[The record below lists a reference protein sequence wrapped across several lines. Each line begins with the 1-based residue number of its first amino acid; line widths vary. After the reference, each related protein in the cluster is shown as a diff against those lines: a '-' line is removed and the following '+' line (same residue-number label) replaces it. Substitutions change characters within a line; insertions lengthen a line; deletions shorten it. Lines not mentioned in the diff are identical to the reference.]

1 MRSNANPVEYRTA
14 RFLVCEDG
22 GEMKRIRNHNCAVG
36 GCLAPSGHLS
46 LQGRIEK
53 KAVAKDLLLNERE
66 RERERER
73 EVPDYYGRAPAGGP
87 DEKRSEGADAICQTS
102 YRQEEQQQKSQTRE
116 RDGVRASIN
125 LFTHC

>member
-73 EVPDYYGRAPAGGP
+73 SPIIMEGPRLGVLMRNAARGPMRFARLPIGR
-87 DEKRSEGADAICQTS
+87 KSS
-102 YRQEEQQQKSQTRE
+102 SKSHRQERE
-116 RDGVRASIN
+116 MVCAP
-125 LFTHC
+125 L